1 MKPSGDEL
9 TSERKDQKSFDALD
23 CAGRLIDAVA
33 GWALDHQ
40 IGLALNNKQNL
51 PPGTADTENLPE
63 YLAERQAVDDHVHEL
78 SGGTVL
84 DESNC
89 DAIEPA
95 EARQMLI
102 NILRPLRALFPDDVY
117 RQALDG
123 LDALR
128 FGGEPL
134 PIFKAGVEGRK
145 RNWREMRLQLKAL
158 AHVEY
163 RHGLKRQK
171 AASQEDVAAKF
182 AVAADTLRT
191 WERRLKEQLGS
202 LEVARQLSFAKNAAS
217 HVLAE
222 RTDPQRYPTLTE
234 EFSED
239 ALVADGLAYKA
250 LLQRA

>member
-1 MKPSGDEL
+1 
-9 TSERKDQKSFDALD
+9 
-23 CAGRLIDAVA
+23 
-33 GWALDHQ
+33 
-40 IGLALNNKQNL
+40 
-51 PPGTADTENLPE
+51 
-63 YLAERQAVDDHVHEL
+63 
-78 SGGTVL
+78 
-84 DESNC
+84 
-89 DAIEPA
+89 
-95 EARQMLI
+95 
-102 NILRPLRALFPDDVY
+102 
-117 RQALDG
+117 
-123 LDALR
+123 
-128 FGGEPL
+128 
-134 PIFKAGVEGRK
+134 
-145 RNWREMRLQLKAL
+145 MRLQLKAL

-191 WERRLKEQLGS
+191 WDRRLEQLGS